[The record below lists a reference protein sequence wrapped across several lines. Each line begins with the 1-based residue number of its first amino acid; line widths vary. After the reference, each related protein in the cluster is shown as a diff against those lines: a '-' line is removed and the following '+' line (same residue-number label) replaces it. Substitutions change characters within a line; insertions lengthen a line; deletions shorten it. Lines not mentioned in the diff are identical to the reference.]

1 MALRPRTTP
10 QGQGALGGIAA
21 RPAGLSFFR
30 VLFVEFFLSS
40 APVGRMIAWPWAAL
54 VVALIT
60 PSSGGAFS

>member
-21 RPAGLSFFR
+21 RPAGHS
-30 VLFVEFFLSS
+30 FFLSS

>member
-10 QGQGALGGIAA
+10 QGQGRERWGASRRG
-21 RPAGLSFFR
+21 RPVFLSFQR
-30 VLFVEFFLSS
+30 SCRPYDSV
-40 APVGRMIAWPWAAL
+40 AVGGAL